1 MRRDKVATSAVTWR
15 GTANGTLTFSWYS
28 WAGGGPTIG
37 ILGGSKRWNKG
48 GVRHLCD
55 EGVGASD
62 ELVWSLIRPLPNN
75 FPKRQSNCYSA
86 NIISHPAL
94 PRMPHPQTTKGS
106 FLSVRLRRER
116 LTMKHRT
123 LRRSPPHGNR
133 RTPCSRL
140 GTRARNGHSLRLSSV
155 LSYSLCI
162 MIS

>member
-1 MRRDKVATSAVTWR
+1 MAGNRQ
-15 GTANGTLTFSWYS
+15 WYIDIFVVFL
-28 WAGGGPTIG
+28 GGGWADNWD
-37 ILGGSKRWNKG
+37 SRWIEAVEQR

-55 EGVGASD
+55 EDVGASD
-62 ELVWSLIRPLPNN
+62 GLVWSLIRPLPNN

-86 NIISHPAL
+86 NIDSHPAL